1 MIPLL
6 FKWSFGRISQVLNRT
21 GAASLA
27 PFPDLCSADS
37 TSLNM
42 MRSGSVL
49 YDFSLITQV
58 VSVSPDVPNPQ
69 LL

>member
-6 FKWSFGRISQVLNRT
+6 FKWGFGRISQVLNRT

-37 TSLNM
+37 TSLNT

-49 YDFSLITQV
+49 YDISLITQV